1 MATSASTEITVEGKT
16 YSIVVEVNKTTYS
29 LVEVPPEDSKL
40 VKEQESRILGA
51 VDLEALVGDLGRVGQ
66 FVRIA
71 YNGVLAAGPKFYDL
85 QAKVLDIGY
94 GITRLCD
101 KSAVTVGLF
110 ENASGS
116 ILSDLQCTYGYL
128 LDNLEEMAV
137 DTLANVSK
145 LAGSMETAAKKL
157 HEEFE
162 AQAEVVK
169 VTVLEVTKQKGVQV
183 RINSTT
189 VFSQKLQCYR

>member
-16 YSIVVEVNKTTYS
+16 YSIVVEMNETTYS

-71 YNGVLAAGPKFYDL
+71 YNGVLAANFYNL
-85 QAKVLDIGY
+85 QATVLDIGY

-116 ILSDLQCTYGYL
+116 ILSDLQCIYGFL

-189 VFSQKLQCYR
+189 VHV